1 MAGSDYY
8 LLDETNITFVP
19 QNCSDAILLWN
30 RIRKGGINNWDDVP
44 RILQHCARALNEKEH
59 DAFAKFIC
67 QPTNYTMA
75 ETNDDYFS
83 RLEVKH
89 PDGPIPK
96 SHEVP
101 EDDEKDPDPIESS
114 DPVRQG
120 HSTDSGSGC
129 DSGSSHTSL

>member
-19 QNCSDAILLWN
+19 STCSDAILLWN
-30 RIRKGGINNWDDVP
+30 RIRARGINNWDDVP

-59 DAFAKFIC
+59 DAFAQFIC

-75 ETNDDYFS
+75 EPKEDYFS
-83 RLEVKH
+83 HLQVAH

-96 SHEVP
+96 SQEVP
-101 EDDEKDPDPIESS
+101 EDDEKSPGPTESS
-114 DPVRQG
+114 DPVHQG

-129 DSGSSHTSL
+129 DNDSSRT